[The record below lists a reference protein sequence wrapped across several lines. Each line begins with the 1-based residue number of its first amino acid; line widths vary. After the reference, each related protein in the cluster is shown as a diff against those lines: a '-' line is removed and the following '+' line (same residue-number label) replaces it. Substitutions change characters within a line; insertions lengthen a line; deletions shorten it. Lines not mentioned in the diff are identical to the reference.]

1 MKTVRTIF
9 IGIILGVILCG
20 CSIFSFRVGWAI
32 DDVFPV
38 DISRKGNVFET
49 EINGRHMLAFLY
61 PYRPAVYMDP
71 NPEKCGVPKD
81 GRWFENLVL
90 CVEIFDEYN
99 WRVQEYRLDSN
110 FFNEKNP
117 ERGQLAS
124 NFADEYPSTGY
135 KTSIVNSLLKIPAD
149 QEPPGYHQWWLWRS
163 VELYHGDAY
172 KVRIKVISPAKK
184 EKTLYLLTA
193 LKIG

>member
-1 MKTVRTIF
+1 MFLKQRLTDAICSPSCILIALRFIWIRTRKNVGFRKMGDGLRILYCASRF
-9 IGIILGVILCG
+9 LTNIIAEFRNIGLI
-20 CSIFSFRVGWAI
+20 R
-32 DDVFPV
+32 
-38 DISRKGNVFET
+38 ISLTK
-49 EINGRHMLAFLY
+49 
-61 PYRPAVYMDP
+61 
-71 NPEKCGVPKD
+71 
-81 GRWFENLVL
+81 
-90 CVEIFDEYN
+90 
-99 WRVQEYRLDSN
+99 
-110 FFNEKNP
+110 KNP

-135 KTSIVNSLLKIPAD
+135 KTSIVNSLLKIPPD